1 MIFYEAYNA
10 CNICPHECGVNRN
23 KGEKGICGAT
33 SLQHISSICIHKGEE
48 PVINGERGICNV
60 FFSHCNLSC
69 IYCQNHQISQH
80 HSPIEEILTTEDV
93 VNKILPLL
101 KKGIRAVG
109 FVSPSHMAIQVIDI
123 IEHLWHL
130 GYKPVTVWNSNAY
143 DKVETLRMLEPYI
156 DVYLPDFKYSNDTIA
171 FNMSGIKN
179 YVATAL
185 AAIKE
190 MYYQKGNTL
199 QLNSKNEIE
208 RGLII
213 RHLVLPNHIENSL
226 NVLDIIE
233 QEISPRVAL
242 SLMSQYYPP
251 ENLTLPHEISRKIK
265 FSEYNNVIQ
274 YMHELGMNKGWIQD
288 FESTD
293 FYKPNFNK
301 EHPFE

>member
-1 MIFYEAYNA
+1 MIYYDAYNA

-23 KGEKGICGAT
+23 NGEKGICGAT

-69 IYCQNHQISQH
+69 IFCQNHQISQH
-80 HSPIEEILTTEDV
+80 ESPIEELLTTEDV
-93 VNKILPLL
+93 VKRIIPFIEN
-101 KKGIRAVG
+101 GIRAVG
-109 FVSPSHMAIQVIDI
+109 FVSPSHLAIQVIDI
-123 IEHLWHL
+123 IEYLWHL
-130 GYKPVTVWNSNAY
+130 GYKPVTVWNSNSY

-190 MYYQKGNTL
+190 MYYQKGNSL

-226 NVLDIIE
+226 NVLDIIG

-251 ENLTLPHEISRKIK
+251 ENLTLPYEISRKIK